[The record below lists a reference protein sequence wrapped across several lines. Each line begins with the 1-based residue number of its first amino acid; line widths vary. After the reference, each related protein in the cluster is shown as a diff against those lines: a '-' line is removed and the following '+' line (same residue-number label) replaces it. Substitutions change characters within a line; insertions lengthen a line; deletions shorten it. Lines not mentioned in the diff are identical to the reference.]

1 MADDLEFVDP
11 VIYWPACESID
22 RDVFELVVPHD
33 TTGRVEIWAVPK
45 CEKYPEGY
53 WFALNRD
60 PRPKFHMEPGFCS
73 WTQTRLASIRV
84 FSPDEAFDEDTM
96 LKANYVEYLNP
107 ELKLELDLKK
117 LNPNADIFNNK
128 QFAKM
133 KAAESVVSPSTS
145 TSDTTTTTGE

>member
-33 TTGRVEIWAVPK
+33 TTGRVEIWSVPK

-84 FSPDEAFDEDTM
+84 FSPDEAFDNDEM
-96 LKANYVEYLNP
+96 LKINYVEYLNP
-107 ELKLELDLKK
+107 KFQLGIDLKK
-117 LNPNADIFNNK
+117 LNPNTDIFNK
-128 QFAKM
+128 KKIEKKKADA
-133 KAAESVVSPSTS
+133 AAESSSTDAS
-145 TSDTTTTTGE
+145 AATTTTGE